1 MGAGTNTGKGRGYG
15 AQMPG
20 PASIAGKYPQG
31 NWGNSGTF
39 GISGGTPTLG
49 PQADILRARDPW
61 GNPVG
66 SANFGNQ
73 PVFPGGTPTLGAD
86 GGNGWQ
92 PPNTGGQPWYGFG
105 SPWGLASPGTDVS
118 VSTGQTYN
126 PTGQRSDLASVLAG
140 GQKYPMAGYGTGL
153 EADSYTPAG
162 GMIPVGKG
170 PTMGGGGKPSIG
182 NRYGGGGGK
191 PRIGYGG
198 GVGPPTRAQM
208 W

>member
-1 MGAGTNTGKGRGYG
+1 
-15 AQMPG
+15 MPG
-20 PASIAGKYPQG
+20 PASIAAKYPQL
-31 NWGNSGTF
+31 S
-39 GISGGTPTLG
+39 SAAAPTLG
-49 PQADILRARDPW
+49 TSNLAQAYA
-61 GNPVG
+61 
-66 SANFGNQ
+66 
-73 PVFPGGTPTLGAD
+73 
-86 GGNGWQ
+86 
-92 PPNTGGQPWYGFG
+92 
-105 SPWGLASPGTDVS
+105 
-118 VSTGQTYN
+118 
-126 PTGQRSDLASVLAG
+126 

-182 NRYGGGGGK
+182 SQYGGGK